1 MDITRLLG
9 TAIAGG
15 ILIIIIGS
23 ISDYFSKKT
32 SNAKDKEEIRYDND
46 K

>member
-1 MDITRLLG
+1 MDITRFLG

-23 ISDYFSKKT
+23 ISDFLVKKLVIL
-32 SNAKDKEEIRYDND
+32 KIRR